1 MLTKFEQESQILELQ
16 KEIGEITRSAYQEP
30 VPRRGFHTLK
40 SVPDF
45 CFVRSK
51 LVPLQ
56 RLMGPTFLD
65 GVKRGRGLNRG
76 D

>member
-40 SVPDF
+40 TISEF
-45 CFVRSK
+45 SLVRTK
-51 LVPLQ
+51 LGL
-56 RLMGPTFLD
+56 LEALSGPTFLD
-65 GVKRGRGLNRG
+65 GVKRGGGLNRG